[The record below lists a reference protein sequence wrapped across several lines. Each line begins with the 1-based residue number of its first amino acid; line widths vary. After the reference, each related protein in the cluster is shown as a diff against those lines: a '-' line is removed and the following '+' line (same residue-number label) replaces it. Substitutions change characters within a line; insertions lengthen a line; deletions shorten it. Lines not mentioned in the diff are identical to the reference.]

1 MDAWKNPSFHLRK
14 FHSLRFIH
22 EEPPAANV
30 NRHKYLSIGNNRWS
44 AVRRAGKR
52 EKDLP
57 ALSRKLKGVPRR
69 GRPAAR
75 QSSSLISRHSR
86 FFHFYRCKHRA
97 KGLRFEITYLRGIE
111 SRPFLNL
118 LQLNPA
124 VRTVYRPREQR
135 TRWWIIAGEGRSSV

>member
-1 MDAWKNPSFHLRK
+1 MEKSIVSSSKIPSPSVYPRGTTRGK
-14 FHSLRFIH
+14 RF
-22 EEPPAANV
+22 

-97 KGLRFEITYLRGIE
+97 KGFVSKLPIYEGSNRDPFLIYCNLIPRFEPCTGHE
-111 SRPFLNL
+111 SN
-118 LQLNPA
+118 
-124 VRTVYRPREQR
+124 EH
-135 TRWWIIAGEGRSSV
+135 GGGS